1 VGVPDVAALQEGEVM
16 QIVMILIVCVVG
28 VALTARM
35 LLG

>member
-1 VGVPDVAALQEGEVM
+1 VAALQEAKMM
-16 QIVMILIVCVVG
+16 QIVVLVVVCVVD